1 MSLSTPN
8 EHRAQE
14 AKKGGA
20 GEHPSSVRRER
31 VPVSSGKL
39 GALESVGEGVVRVE
53 SPSPMPVVLVRT
65 RAKVRKRTL
74 VRRLRTMQ
82 FITHD
87 ATALKGR
94 GLGLSDL
101 LFSGRY
107 RFNQP

>member
-39 GALESVGEGVVRVE
+39 GALESVGGDSASRVPLADAGRASSNEGQG
-53 SPSPMPVVLVRT
+53 P
-65 RAKVRKRTL
+65 K
-74 VRRLRTMQ
+74 
-82 FITHD
+82 THPRSASTGD
-87 ATALKGR
+87 AIYH
-94 GLGLSDL
+94 S
-101 LFSGRY
+101 
-107 RFNQP
+107 